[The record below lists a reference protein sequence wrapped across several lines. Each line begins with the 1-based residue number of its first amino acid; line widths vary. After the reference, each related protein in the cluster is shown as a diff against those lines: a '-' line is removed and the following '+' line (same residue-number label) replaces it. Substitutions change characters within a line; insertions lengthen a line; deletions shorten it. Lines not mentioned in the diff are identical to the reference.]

1 VAATTGRLPDTGGHA
16 SAADVSARV
25 VTVLAKEP
33 VPGRVKTRL
42 CPPLRQDQAAA
53 LATAFARDTLE
64 ALAGLQGVRV
74 RLAIDPGPASPP
86 RISDGPAGAFPAEGP
101 VEVARRL
108 GLDVLAQGEGDL
120 GERMSRL
127 LEAALEGGGG
137 GVLVGTDSPDLPTS
151 LVLEAF
157 AALERADVV
166 LVPAA
171 DGGYVLV
178 GARRRTP
185 SLFSIAAPWGSGRVL
200 EATLESLSRA
210 RVTVALLEEWE
221 DVDDAAAL
229 GRLASRLRGGSRA
242 VAPST
247 SRLLHDWEAE
257 GVRF

>member
-1 VAATTGRLPDTGGHA
+1 MAATIGRLPGTGGHA
-16 SAADVSARV
+16 SAAAVSARV

-53 LATAFARDTLE
+53 LAMAFATDTLE
-64 ALAGLQGVRV
+64 SLAGLEGVQV
-74 RLAIDPGPASPP
+74 RLAIDPGPARPA
-86 RISDGPAGAFPAEGP
+86 RIPDRPVGWFPSEGP
-101 VEVARRL
+101 LQAARRL
-108 GLDVLAQGEGDL
+108 GLEVLAQGEGDL

-127 LEAALEGGGG
+127 LVGALEGGGAG
-137 GVLVGTDSPDLPTS
+137 LLVGTDSPDLPS
-151 LVLEAF
+151 SRVLEAF
-157 AALERADVV
+157 AALEGADVV

-185 SLFSIAAPWGSGRVL
+185 ALFSIAAPWGSGRVL

-210 RVTVALLEEWE
+210 RVSVALLEAWE

-229 GRLASRLRGGSRA
+229 GRLASRLRGTSRA
-242 VAPST
+242 VAPTT
-247 SRLLHDWEAE
+247 SRLLHGWEAE